1 MEQYK
6 IEVQGLNTY
15 RVYEC
20 RHSNMLDT
28 VAVGMMQNNSISGL
42 LPMQVLHMDNTCSLK
57 FNISSRVTLKQFLTG
72 VVGKERFI
80 KVIRHIVETLLQM
93 EEYLL
98 DIGCLQFCTED
109 IYVNVS
115 TLETEMLYF
124 PVLGQ
129 EQQVNLNSFLK
140 EILFS
145 TEFDRS
151 ENCDYVVSFLHF
163 LNTNKEVD
171 IVELK
176 KMTDGFLVQKTVPTS
191 PAPAMALSK
200 APVPPPDLT
209 IASAMESPLDGKEPV
224 PKQEEAIRVSAGN
237 KTATPVKQPHTA
249 VIPKPEAKPKQEAKP
264 KREAKPKPEKKGMFG
279 KKKKEKQK
287 QQQQAVSIGI
297 EIPGMKPVEAVPETV
312 SASETGERQPDYQI
326 RRESPAKSGGA
337 RQRTPLTNFGETTVL
352 QSAAVG
358 ETTILGM
365 ENVESIP
372 KQYRPV
378 LERKR
383 TQETIPITKECFRLG
398 KEQQYVDYCI
408 ADNTA
413 VSRSHADIV
422 KKGEDYY
429 ITDNNSLNHTFVNGL
444 QVPAQNPQILQDGD
458 LVTLA
463 NEEFIYKLLS

>member
-1 MEQYK
+1 MEQYR

-20 RHSNMLDT
+20 QGSEMLDT

-42 LPMQVLHMDNTCSLK
+42 LPMQVLHMDHTCSLK

-72 VVGKERFI
+72 VVEKGRFI
-80 KVIRHIVETLLQM
+80 RVIRHIVDTLLQM

-98 DIGCLQFCTED
+98 NIGCLQFCTED

-115 TLETEMLYF
+115 TLDTEMLYY

-129 EQQVNLNSFLK
+129 EQQVNLNGFLK

-163 LNTNKEVD
+163 LNRNKEVD
-171 IVELK
+171 IMELK
-176 KMTDGFLVQKTVPTS
+176 KLLEGFLVQKTAVVS
-191 PAPAMALSK
+191 EAPAPASIPAPAPVSVAAPVSVLAAAPERK
-200 APVPPPDLT
+200 EPVQKQAAPVPMPT
-209 IASAMESPLDGKEPV
+209 T
-224 PKQEEAIRVSAGN
+224 
-237 KTATPVKQPHTA
+237 KT
-249 VIPKPEAKPKQEAKP
+249 
-264 KREAKPKPEKKGMFG
+264 KPEKKGMFG
-279 KKKKEKQK
+279 KRKKEKQ
-287 QQQQAVSIGI
+287 QAVAIGI
-297 EIPGMKPVEAVPETV
+297 EIPGMTAAPAVQEAVPIKE
-312 SASETGERQPDYQI
+312 AGERQLEQSVCQELPVPSI
-326 RRESPAKSGGA
+326 EVRPAV
-337 RQRTPLTNFGETTVL
+337 PLVNFGETTVL
-352 QSAAVG
+352 QAPSVG
-358 ETTILGM
+358 ETTVLGM
-365 ENVESIP
+365 ETAESVP
-372 KQYRPV
+372 SQLRPV
-378 LERKR
+378 LERRK
-383 TQETIPITKECFRLG
+383 TQETISITKECFRLG

-408 ADNTA
+408 TDNTA

-444 QVPAQNPQILQDGD
+444 QVSAQNPQVLQDGD

-463 NEEFIYKLLS
+463 NEEFIYRLLS